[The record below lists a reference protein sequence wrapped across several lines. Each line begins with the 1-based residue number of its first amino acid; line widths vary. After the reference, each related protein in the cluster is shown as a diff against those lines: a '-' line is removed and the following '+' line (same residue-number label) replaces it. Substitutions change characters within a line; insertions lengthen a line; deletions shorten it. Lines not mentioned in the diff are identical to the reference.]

1 MGTMTRRTRWD
12 SSLVFIVLIRL
23 RAKRFGETSPKPE
36 GRRRGEGGRF
46 IVFVALSRPLV
57 GRLESEI

>member
-1 MGTMTRRTRWD
+1 
-12 SSLVFIVLIRL
+12 LVFIVLIRL